1 MDTNTGLTILGAAI
15 GSAKV
20 VEKMLGP
27 TADYLGGGIKHWT
40 EKRVHN
46 VGRIFEHARI
56 KLGSKIDHTGTVPPK
71 VLRSVLDDGS
81 FCDDELAAEYF
92 GGVLASSRSEVSRD
106 DRGASLAALVGRLT
120 TYQIRTHFFF
130 YNLIKSIFDGDPF
143 SVSNNEGRQALR
155 TYVPFSSYVLAM
167 EFTPKEDVAV
177 ILNHVMF
184 GLAKE
189 DLIDQSFQFG
199 PKDHMAKQFG
209 ETVDAGIVFAPSA
222 LGVEL
227 FLWAYGR
234 GDLNIAKFLDPEITF
249 VSGTKIVTAPGFK
262 GLSKKTD
269 DVSADDAQQLVGPER
284 R

>member
-1 MDTNTGLTILGAAI
+1 MDASTGLTILGAAI

-27 TADYLGGGIKHWT
+27 TADYLGAGIKDWT

-46 VGRIFEHARI
+46 VGRIFEHARL
-56 KLGSKIDHTGTVPPK
+56 KLGSKIDDNGSVPPK

-92 GGVLASSRSEVSRD
+92 GGVLASSRSEISRD
-106 DRGASLAALVGRLT
+106 DRGAAFAALVGRLT
-120 TYQIRTHFFF
+120 TYQIRSHFFF
-130 YNLIKSIFDGDPF
+130 YNLIKLIFDGDGL
-143 SVSNNEGRQALR
+143 SVANNEGRIALR
-155 TYVPFSSYVLAM
+155 TFVPFDSYVAAM
-167 EFTPKEDVAV
+167 EFSPKENTVV

-189 DLIDQSFQFG
+189 DLIGEGFHFG
-199 PKDHMAKQFG
+199 PKDAMVKTYG
-209 ETVDAGIVFAPSA
+209 ENVDAGIVFAPSA

-234 GDLNIAKFLDPEITF
+234 GELNIANFLDPEIKLI
-249 VSGTKIVTAPGFK
+249 SNTKIATVPGFK
-262 GLSKKTD
+262 AVSKK
-269 DVSADDAQQLVGPER
+269 SDATT
-284 R
+284 